1 MGRTAW
7 EGKLLCVRG
16 EREWME
22 ICPEMDEKPA
32 ESLLV
37 RVTEKTRISDFIMGF
52 KGL

>member
-1 MGRTAW
+1 
-7 EGKLLCVRG
+7 
-16 EREWME
+16 ME

-37 RVTEKTRISDFIMGF
+37 RVTKTRIIDFIMGF